1 MERGAD
7 NLLSF
12 HDSAGCKCLSL
23 EVSIIG
29 KENEMKRVAEN
40 YLVVFSILLLS
51 IWLGLIQVKEYSQ
64 EAVLS
69 IIYFINLYTLLFK
82 FKDAARMVKAVVSF
96 VLLGFT
102 ILFLLYI
109 ASN

>member
-1 MERGAD
+1 
-7 NLLSF
+7 LQI
-12 HDSAGCKCLSL
+12 
-23 EVSIIG
+23 SIIE

-40 YLVVFSILLLS
+40 YLVVFSILLLI

-64 EAVLS
+64 EANLS

-82 FKDAARMVKAVVSF
+82 FKDTAKMMKAVVS
-96 VLLGFT
+96 VLLLGFT

-109 ASN
+109 AGN

>member
-1 MERGAD
+1 M
-7 NLLSF
+7 F
-12 HDSAGCKCLSL
+12 
-23 EVSIIG
+23 IIG
-29 KENEMKRVAEN
+29 KENEMKHLEEN
-40 YLVVFSILLLS
+40 YLVVFSILLLI

-82 FKDAARMVKAVVSF
+82 FKDTAKMMKAVVS
-96 VLLGFT
+96 VLLLGFT

-109 ASN
+109 AGN

>member
-1 MERGAD
+1 M
-7 NLLSF
+7 
-12 HDSAGCKCLSL
+12 
-23 EVSIIG
+23 SIIE

-40 YLVVFSILLLS
+40 YLVVFSILLLI

-64 EAVLS
+64 EAALS

-82 FKDAARMVKAVVSF
+82 FKDTAKIMKVVVS
-96 VLLGFT
+96 VLLLGFT

-109 ASN
+109 AGN

>member
-1 MERGAD
+1 M
-7 NLLSF
+7 
-12 HDSAGCKCLSL
+12 
-23 EVSIIG
+23 SIIE

-40 YLVVFSILLLS
+40 YLVVFSILLLI

-64 EAVLS
+64 EVVLS

-82 FKDAARMVKAVVSF
+82 FKDVARIVKAVVS
-96 VLLGFT
+96 VLLLGFT

-109 ASN
+109 AGN

>member
-1 MERGAD
+1 M
-7 NLLSF
+7 
-12 HDSAGCKCLSL
+12 
-23 EVSIIG
+23 SIIG

-40 YLVVFSILLLS
+40 YLVVFSILLLI

-64 EAVLS
+64 EVALS

-82 FKDAARMVKAVVSF
+82 FKDVARIVKAVVS
-96 VLLGFT
+96 VLLLGFT

-109 ASN
+109 AGN

>member
-1 MERGAD
+1 MK
-7 NLLSF
+7 
-12 HDSAGCKCLSL
+12 HL
-23 EVSIIG
+23 E
-29 KENEMKRVAEN
+29 EN
-40 YLVVFSILLLS
+40 YLVVFSILLLI

-82 FKDAARMVKAVVSF
+82 FKDAARMVKAVVS
-96 VLLGFT
+96 VLLLGFT

-109 ASN
+109 AGN

>member
-1 MERGAD
+1 M
-7 NLLSF
+7 
-12 HDSAGCKCLSL
+12 
-23 EVSIIG
+23 SIIE

-40 YLVVFSILLLS
+40 YLVVFSILLLI

-64 EAVLS
+64 EATLS

-82 FKDAARMVKAVVSF
+82 FKDTAKMMKAVVS
-96 VLLGFT
+96 VLLLGFT

-109 ASN
+109 AGN

>member
-1 MERGAD
+1 
-7 NLLSF
+7 
-12 HDSAGCKCLSL
+12 
-23 EVSIIG
+23 VSIIG

-40 YLVVFSILLLS
+40 YLVVFSILLLI

-64 EAVLS
+64 EVALS

-82 FKDAARMVKAVVSF
+82 FKDTAKMMKAVVS
-96 VLLGFT
+96 VLLLGFT

>member
-1 MERGAD
+1 M
-7 NLLSF
+7 F
-12 HDSAGCKCLSL
+12 
-23 EVSIIG
+23 IIG
-29 KENEMKRVAEN
+29 KENEMKHLEEN
-40 YLVVFSILLLS
+40 YLVVFSILLLI

-82 FKDAARMVKAVVSF
+82 FKDAARMVKAVVS
-96 VLLGFT
+96 VLLLGFT

-109 ASN
+109 AGN

>member
-1 MERGAD
+1 M
-7 NLLSF
+7 
-12 HDSAGCKCLSL
+12 
-23 EVSIIG
+23 SIIE

-40 YLVVFSILLLS
+40 YLVVFSILLLI

-64 EAVLS
+64 EAALS

-82 FKDAARMVKAVVSF
+82 FKDTAKMMKAVVS
-96 VLLGFT
+96 VLLLGFT

-109 ASN
+109 AGN

>member
-1 MERGAD
+1 
-7 NLLSF
+7 
-12 HDSAGCKCLSL
+12 
-23 EVSIIG
+23 VSIIG

>member
-1 MERGAD
+1 M
-7 NLLSF
+7 
-12 HDSAGCKCLSL
+12 
-23 EVSIIG
+23 
-29 KENEMKRVAEN
+29 
-40 YLVVFSILLLS
+40 
-51 IWLGLIQVKEYSQ
+51 KEYSQ

>member
-1 MERGAD
+1 
-7 NLLSF
+7 
-12 HDSAGCKCLSL
+12 
-23 EVSIIG
+23 
-29 KENEMKRVAEN
+29 MKRVAEN
-40 YLVVFSILLLS
+40 YLVVFSILLLI

-64 EAVLS
+64 EAVLL

-82 FKDAARMVKAVVSF
+82 FKDAVRMVKAVVS
-96 VLLGFT
+96 VLLLGFT

>member
-1 MERGAD
+1 VA
-7 NLLSF
+7 
-12 HDSAGCKCLSL
+12 
-23 EVSIIG
+23 IIG

-64 EAVLS
+64 EAALS

-82 FKDAARMVKAVVSF
+82 FKDTAKMMKAVVS
-96 VLLGFT
+96 VLLLGFT

-109 ASN
+109 AGN

>member
-1 MERGAD
+1 M
-7 NLLSF
+7 
-12 HDSAGCKCLSL
+12 
-23 EVSIIG
+23 SIVE

-40 YLVVFSILLLS
+40 YLVVFSILLLI

-64 EAVLS
+64 EAALS

-82 FKDAARMVKAVVSF
+82 IKDAARIVKAVVS
-96 VLLGFT
+96 VLLLGFT

-109 ASN
+109 AGN

>member
-1 MERGAD
+1 M
-7 NLLSF
+7 F
-12 HDSAGCKCLSL
+12 
-23 EVSIIG
+23 IIG

-40 YLVVFSILLLS
+40 YLVVFSILLLI

-82 FKDAARMVKAVVSF
+82 FKDTAKMMKAVVS
-96 VLLGFT
+96 VLLLGFT
-102 ILFLLYI
+102 VLFLLYI
-109 ASN
+109 AGN

>member
-1 MERGAD
+1 MSNVE
-7 NLLSF
+7 
-12 HDSAGCKCLSL
+12 
-23 EVSIIG
+23 

-40 YLVVFSILLLS
+40 YLVVFSILLLI

-64 EAVLS
+64 EAALS

-82 FKDAARMVKAVVSF
+82 FKDTAKMMKAVVS
-96 VLLGFT
+96 VLLLGFT

-109 ASN
+109 AGN

>member
-1 MERGAD
+1 MA
-7 NLLSF
+7 
-12 HDSAGCKCLSL
+12 
-23 EVSIIG
+23 IIG

-40 YLVVFSILLLS
+40 CLVVFSILLLI

-64 EAVLS
+64 EVVLS

-82 FKDAARMVKAVVSF
+82 FKDAARMVKAVVS
-96 VLLGFT
+96 VLLLCFT

-109 ASN
+109 AGN